1 MNRWIILIAA
11 LSLSGLAVAKDIV
24 LLSGFDPFGKLSVNN
39 SWVIA
44 QQVKT
49 RLESARADVEV
60 VTCLLPTSYNRAI
73 PALEKCLADLP
84 TKPTLVISLGAGPC
98 NVKWET
104 RAHNRDNDHGPDND
118 GVSRKRQVITP
129 GGPSDLGL
137 RLNFGAMYCALTSE
151 EKRLTWISTS
161 PENFVCN
168 NTAFRFT
175 ENHPEQL
182 YGFIHVPN
190 ISCEKK
196 TPDITTRSA
205 ALITKMIGIQLDTR
219 SATTSTINWPMEFND
234 VRLPDTRDEVKDLL
248 RGPVESCEKEM
259 LERWRKDF

>member
-1 MNRWIILIAA
+1 MNRWALVLTA
-11 LSLSGLAVAKDIV
+11 LSLCTFAIAKDVV

-44 QQVKT
+44 QQVRT
-49 RLESARADVEV
+49 QLMASRSDVEV

-73 PALEKCLADLP
+73 PALEKCLNELP
-84 TKPTLVISLGAGPC
+84 EKPTLVISLGAGPC

-104 RAHNRDNDHGPDND
+104 RAHNLDNDKGPDND

-129 GGPSDLGL
+129 RGPSDIGL
-137 RLNFGAMYCALTSE
+137 RLNYGAMWCALTAE
-151 EKRLTWISTS
+151 EKKLTWVSTS

-175 ENHPEQL
+175 ERHPEQM

-190 ISCEKK
+190 VTCEKK
-196 TPDITTRSA
+196 TPDITTRSI
-205 ALITKMIGIQLDTR
+205 ALISKMISIQLDTR
-219 SATTSTINWPMEFND
+219 ASLTSRIEWPMEFND
-234 VRLPDTRDEVKDLL
+234 VRLPETLDDVRTLL
-248 RGPVESCEKEM
+248 RGPVESCEKEL

>member
-1 MNRWIILIAA
+1 MNRWLLYFIA
-11 LSLSGLAVAKDIV
+11 LSLSALASARDIV

-44 QQVKT
+44 QEVKT
-49 RLESARADVEV
+49 QLMAARSDVEV

-73 PALEKCLADLP
+73 PALEKCLDELP
-84 TKPTLVISLGAGPC
+84 TKPALVISLGAGPC

-104 RAHNRDNDHGPDND
+104 RAHNRDNDKGPDND

-129 GGPSDLGL
+129 GGPADIGL
-137 RLNFGAMYCALTSE
+137 RLNYGAMWCSLTAE
-151 EKRLTWISTS
+151 EKKLTWVSTS

-175 ENHPEQL
+175 ERHPEQM

-190 ISCEKK
+190 VTCEKK
-196 TPDITTRSA
+196 APDITTRSV

-219 SATTSTINWPMEFND
+219 ASLTSTIEWPMEFND
-234 VRLPDTRDEVKDLL
+234 VRLPDTRDEIRDLL
-248 RGPVESCEKEM
+248 RSPLDGCEKEF
-259 LERWRKDF
+259 LERWHKDF

>member
-1 MNRWIILIAA
+1 MNRWVLFFSA
-11 LSLSGLAVAKDIV
+11 LSLSALSSAKDIV
-24 LLSGFDPFGKLSVNN
+24 LLSGFDPFGQLSVNN

-49 RLESARADVEV
+49 RVESSRPDVEV
-60 VTCLLPTSYNRAI
+60 ITCLLPTSYNRAI
-73 PALEKCLADLP
+73 PTLEKCLADLP
-84 TKPTLVISLGAGPC
+84 EKPTLVISLGAGPC

-118 GVSRKRQVITP
+118 GVSRKRQIITP
-129 GGPSDLGL
+129 GAPSDLGL
-137 RLNFGAMYCALTSE
+137 RLNYGAMWCSLTPE
-151 EKRLTWISTS
+151 EKRLTWVSTT

-175 ENHPEQL
+175 ERHPEQM

-190 ISCEKK
+190 VKCEKK
-196 TPDITTRSA
+196 TPGITARSA
-205 ALITKMIGIQLDTR
+205 ELISKMIGIQLDSR
-219 SATTSTINWPMEFND
+219 SATTSTIEWPMEFND
-234 VRLPDTRDEVKDLL
+234 VRLPDTRDEVKALL
-248 RGPVESCEKEM
+248 RGPVEACEREM

>member
-1 MNRWIILIAA
+1 MNRWILIVVG
-11 LSLSGLAVAKDIV
+11 LSLSALSNARDVV

-49 RLESARADVEV
+49 QLLASRSDVEV

-73 PALEKCLADLP
+73 PAFEKCLNELP
-84 TKPTLVISLGAGPC
+84 TKPALVISLGAGPC

-104 RAHNRDNDHGPDND
+104 RAHNRDNDKGPDND

-129 GGPSDLGL
+129 GGPADIGL
-137 RLNFGAMYCALTSE
+137 RLNYASMWCALTAE
-151 EKRLTWISTS
+151 EKKLTWVSSS

-175 ENHPEQL
+175 ERHPEQM

-190 ISCEKK
+190 VTCEKK
-196 TPDITTRSA
+196 TPDITTRSS

-219 SATTSTINWPMEFND
+219 ASLTSTIEWPMEFND
-234 VRLPDTRDEVKDLL
+234 VRLPDTRDEVRTLL
-248 RGPVESCEKEM
+248 RGPVETCEKEF